1 MLSLILQELVKL
13 SYRLV
18 ENLVL
23 VVTIFIVKQKKV
35 FSVQFSQ
42 HFHFAINFQVSAVF
56 TCTPSAFAKTK
67 PKKTYVVK

>member
-42 HFHFAINFQVSAVF
+42 HFHFAINFQGS
-56 TCTPSAFAKTK
+56 P
-67 PKKTYVVK
+67 